1 MKEQEWAGP
10 EALCPG
16 WQEEEVSDGEGPE
29 ESGHPDP
36 TAHAYEVLQHTLRLE
51 GMPRTRDRTDQPRAG
66 MGMGGTGMG
75 PLTRGGSRPHA
86 PHHCLAAGSGPL
98 DMTVCILGSP
108 TAFLP
113 VLLEGGTR
121 YPGAMVLCLAPA
133 WASRVP
139 SETSPGSWSLLLSRG
154 VSFEAGGC
162 TALEEFVPPR
172 RATYVTGTFGS
183 EGGWEAELARDLDCP
198 TGGSASLTR
207 WLEDPLLSRWLL
219 STRAGLPVPP
229 TLAFITGLREPLPEE
244 PEPPGVHLVR
254 LQDPQGQESLVR
266 DEVGAF
272 LEGSSMQPYDQ

>member
-1 MKEQEWAGP
+1 
-10 EALCPG
+10 
-16 WQEEEVSDGEGPE
+16 
-29 ESGHPDP
+29 
-36 TAHAYEVLQHTLRLE
+36 
-51 GMPRTRDRTDQPRAG
+51 
-66 MGMGGTGMG
+66 
-75 PLTRGGSRPHA
+75 
-86 PHHCLAAGSGPL
+86 
-98 DMTVCILGSP
+98 
-108 TAFLP
+108 
-113 VLLEGGTR
+113 
-121 YPGAMVLCLAPA
+121 MVLCLAPA

-183 EGGWEAELARDLDCP
+183 EGSWEGELARDLDCP
-198 TGGSASLTR
+198 TGGSALLTR

-219 STRAGLPVPP
+219 SARAGLPVPP
-229 TLAFITGLREPLPEE
+229 TLAFITGLWETLPEE

-272 LEGSSMQPYDQ
+272 LEGSSMQPYDQVGTAGGMWHNAGDGGGGGVGGRHGAVVEWHRVEQCWGGAGWGDVGQGDVVLCGTGAAGWCRLVARGNVAPHGAGWHAVL

>member
-1 MKEQEWAGP
+1 MKEQEWVGP

-29 ESGHPDP
+29 DGRHPDP
-36 TAHAYEVLQHTLRLE
+36 TAQAYEVLQRTLRLE
-51 GMPRTRDRTDQPRAG
+51 GMPLTADRTGQPRSG
-66 MGMGGTGMG
+66 F
-75 PLTRGGSRPHA
+75 
-86 PHHCLAAGSGPL
+86 GPL

-113 VLLEGGTR
+113 ILLEGGTCR
-121 YPGAMVLCLAPA
+121 PGAMVLCLAPA
-133 WASRVP
+133 WATRVP
-139 SETSPGSWSLLLSRG
+139 SETSPGAWSLLLSRG

-183 EGGWEAELARDLDCP
+183 EGSWEAELARDLDCP
-198 TGGSASLTR
+198 TGGSAPLAHR
-207 WLEDPLLSRWLL
+207 LEDPLLSRWLL
-219 STRAGLPVPP
+219 SARAGLPVPP
-229 TLAFITGLREPLPEE
+229 TLAFITGPWEALPEE
-244 PEPPGVHLVR
+244 PTSPAMRLVR

-272 LEGSSMQPYDQ
+272 LGGSTMQPYDQ